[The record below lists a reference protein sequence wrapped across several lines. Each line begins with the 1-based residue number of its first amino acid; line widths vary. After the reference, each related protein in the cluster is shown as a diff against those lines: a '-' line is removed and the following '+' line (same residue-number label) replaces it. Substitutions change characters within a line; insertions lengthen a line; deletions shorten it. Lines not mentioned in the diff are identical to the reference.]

1 MKERS
6 IFVGV
11 DASVDKLDIAARPL
25 GKEWSVPHNAEG
37 IKELTAELKGMKVT
51 LVVLEASGGLQ
62 VSVATALNA
71 AGVPVAVVN
80 PRQVRDFA
88 RATGKLAKT
97 DALDARVLAHFAEAI
112 RPEPRPLP
120 DADTQNLAG
129 LVTRRQQLAEMI
141 TAEGNRLRTAPLPVR
156 PEIKE
161 HIEFM
166 RRQLA
171 KVDGEVKRALR
182 TSKWRDKDTILQ
194 SAKGVGPVTSAT
206 ILAKFPEAGTL
217 DRHPAAALIGVA
229 PLNRDSGKF
238 HGKRSIWGGRACVR
252 SPLYM
257 AAVSASRCNPVI
269 KAFYERLIA
278 AGKPKKVAL
287 TACIRK
293 LVVLLNAML
302 KHNTT
307 WTYPYPRL

>member
-1 MKERS
+1 MDGEMKR
-6 IFVGV
+6 
-11 DASVDKLDIAARPL
+11 
-25 GKEWSVPHNAEG
+25 
-37 IKELTAELKGMKVT
+37 T
-51 LVVLEASGGLQ
+51 
-62 VSVATALNA
+62 
-71 AGVPVAVVN
+71 
-80 PRQVRDFA
+80 
-88 RATGKLAKT
+88 
-97 DALDARVLAHFAEAI
+97 
-112 RPEPRPLP
+112 
-120 DADTQNLAG
+120 
-129 LVTRRQQLAEMI
+129 
-141 TAEGNRLRTAPLPVR
+141 LRTP
-156 PEIKE
+156 
-161 HIEFM
+161 
-166 RRQLA
+166 
-171 KVDGEVKRALR
+171 
-182 TSKWRDKDTILQ
+182 KWRDKDRILQ

-206 ILAKFPEAGTL
+206 VLAKFPEAGTL